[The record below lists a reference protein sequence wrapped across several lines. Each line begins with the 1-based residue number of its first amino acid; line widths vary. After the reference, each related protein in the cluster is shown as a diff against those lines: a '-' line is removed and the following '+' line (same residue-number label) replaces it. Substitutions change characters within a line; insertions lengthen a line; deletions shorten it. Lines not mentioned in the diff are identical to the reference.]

1 MSQIIPST
9 TPIRTFE
16 NYGGRTNAVAVFPD
30 KRRMITGSNNTL
42 SLWDLETGV
51 VLKKMEGHNSAV
63 HALAISRDG
72 QIIASGDD
80 DGKVI
85 AWHGETGES
94 ITQPMKIHPEAISSL
109 DFSPDGMVLATASN
123 SSDRTVKFWCTK
135 TWQMQGDPIECG
147 YNIVCVRYSPS
158 GELLAIAAYSFIQI
172 YNPGTRE
179 CVASS
184 MTGHQFTRHESDA
197 RNTSLAWTPDGTR
210 LLSAASKYILE
221 WDTSTW
227 QQVGH
232 RWEGHTDTI
241 TAIAIHPTGTLVAS
255 ASNDMH
261 VRLWRLSDQRTVAV
275 FRHSLTS
282 RVNCV
287 TFSVDGKHI
296 LSGSRISEWAVPKI
310 LAITTARDVCLTG
323 DLSIAEELLTQEIHT
338 NANDFTSYASRSF
351 IMARKHNLDNAL
363 EDASKSINIEPSLIG
378 FISKGIAL
386 CGKGQVRE
394 ARVAFDVA
402 SMFTNQDSEINL
414 FLLLI
419 KAIALFNADQHE
431 EAMLLIK
438 DLAAVCS
445 NVDPLVCR
453 VVETY
458 LRVQLGIKASDDARH
473 DEATE
478 HFTAAVNSTAFSPQY
493 IHLIYADFV
502 MLFGWDLES
511 LLLTTHQKRCQAFL
525 SAGKLDEALE
535 AHKYM
540 MDTIDDIAKDSCLDW
555 SNGKSSEKCSAL
567 AANNDR
573 ILGAEIP
580 GQEQDG
586 YDAEP
591 NFFYEMHQHSQ
602 ISRPR
607 LQQRPERLKRL
618 RLAMTRRPQEAP
630 TLAPAPPATSP
641 PVATTSPPVAAA
653 AATTTTTFKTHLRQL
668 FTLPLH
674 HATQPVVDVP
684 FAQGRQ
690 RNAAAGAPGSEH
702 SLIRDEDLPSQ
713 DPNTQHQH
721 QPAAVQVDPGEHGGG
736 LFCCCC

>member
-1 MSQIIPST
+1 MSQFIPST

-16 NYGGRTNAVAVFPD
+16 DYGGPMNAVAVFPD

-63 HALAISRDG
+63 HALVISRDG

-94 ITQPMKIHPEAISSL
+94 ITQPIKAHPEAISSL

-123 SSDRTVKFWCTK
+123 SSDQMVKFWCTK
-135 TWQMQGDPIECG
+135 TWQMQGDPMKCG
-147 YNIVCVRYSPS
+147 CNIVCVRYSPS

-179 CVASS
+179 HVVASL
-184 MTGHQFTRHESDA
+184 TGHWLTRKLSDA

-210 LLSAASKYILE
+210 LLSGARNYISE

-232 RWEGHTDTI
+232 RWEGHTNTI

-255 ASNDMH
+255 VSNDGH

-275 FRHSLTS
+275 FQHSLAL

-287 TFSVDGKHI
+287 TFSVDGNHI
-296 LSGSRISEWAVPKI
+296 LSG
-310 LAITTARDVCLTG
+310 ARDECLTG

-363 EDASKSINIEPSLIG
+363 EDASKSINIKPSLIG

-386 CGKGQVRE
+386 CGK
-394 ARVAFDVA
+394 
-402 SMFTNQDSEINL
+402 DSEINL

-438 DLAAVCS
+438 DLAAICS

-478 HFTAAVNSTAFSPQY
+478 HFTAAINSTAFSPQY

-555 SNGKSSEKCSAL
+555 SNEFKEKCSTL

-591 NFFYEMHQHSQ
+591 NFFYEMHQ

-630 TLAPAPPATSP
+630 TPAPAPLATSP
-641 PVATTSPPVAAA
+641 PVAATSPPVAAA
-653 AATTTTTFKTHLRQL
+653 ATTTTFKTHLRHL

-721 QPAAVQVDPGEHGGG
+721 QPAAVQVDTGEHGGG
-736 LFCCCC
+736 LSCCCC

>member
-1 MSQIIPST
+1 M
-9 TPIRTFE
+9 
-16 NYGGRTNAVAVFPD
+16 YAVAVFPD
-30 KRRMITGSNNTL
+30 KRRMITGSSNTL
-42 SLWDLETGV
+42 RLWDLETGV
-51 VLKKMEGHNSAV
+51 VLKMMEGHNSAV

-94 ITQPMKIHPEAISSL
+94 ITQPMKIHPEPISSL

-123 SSDRTVKFWCTK
+123 SSDRAVKFWCTK
-135 TWQMQGDPIECG
+135 TWQMQGDPMECG
-147 YNIVCVRYSPS
+147 YNIVGIRYSPS
-158 GELLAIAAYSFIQI
+158 SELLAIATHSSIQI

-179 CVASS
+179 CVASL
-184 MTGHQFTRHESDA
+184 TGRRLTRHESDTQT

-210 LLSAASKYILE
+210 LLSGAGNYILE

-232 RWEGHTDTI
+232 RWEGHTNTI

-255 ASNDMH
+255 ASNDKH

-275 FRHSLTS
+275 FHHSLTL

-296 LSGSRISEWAVPKI
+296 LSGVSILDSHNPIRASFVQI
-310 LAITTARDVCLTG
+310 LAITTARDECLTG
-323 DLSIAEELLTQEIHT
+323 DLSIAEELLTQEILT

-386 CGKGQVRE
+386 CGKGHVRE

-540 MDTIDDIAKDSCLDW
+540 MDAIDDIAKGSCLNW
-555 SNGKSSEKCSAL
+555 SNGKSSEKCSTL
-567 AANNDR
+567 AAHNDR

-591 NFFYEMHQHSQ
+591 SFFYEMHQ

-630 TLAPAPPATSP
+630 TLGPAPPATSPVATTSPPVATTSP

-653 AATTTTTFKTHLRQL
+653 TTTTTFKTHLRHL

-721 QPAAVQVDPGEHGGG
+721 QPAAVQVDTGEHGGG
-736 LFCCCC
+736 LSCCCC